1 MKKTILLS
9 SIFAVGAAIAATTV
23 DSPNVIGTLPVAVS
37 AGQQLMAAPFADSDG
52 TIAVNDMVKT
62 ADLSNGDALY
72 VAKSDGYEKWTF
84 DATNRK
90 WVPAKKVTIGPDG
103 SAVEGDE
110 LSADEVK
117 VKRGD
122 AFWLET
128 ANGGNVTLL
137 GSKSEFPPAVAVAN
151 KWNLV
156 SNPTIE
162 PKTLAGGVKGDKV
175 AVPSLSADGYLT
187 IYTYKDNDSG
197 WWYADSTGRHTKQ
210 TVTVSA
216 GKGVWYYAAGS
227 DRELW

>member
-9 SIFAVGAAIAATTV
+9 SIFAVGAAFAAATV

-52 TIAVNDMVKT
+52 KIAVNDMVKT
-62 ADLSNGDALY
+62 ANLSDGDALY
-72 VAKSDGYEKWTF
+72 VARSDGYEKWTF

-90 WVPAKKVTIGPDG
+90 WDPAKKVTIGADG
-103 SAVEGDE
+103 SAVVGDE
-110 LSADEVK
+110 FTADEVR

-128 ANGGNVTLL
+128 KNGGNVTLL
-137 GSKSEFPPAVAVAN
+137 GSKSDATPAVAVAN

-162 PKTLAGGVKGDKV
+162 PKNLAGGVNGDKV
-175 AVPSLSADGYLT
+175 AVPSVETDGYLT
-187 IYTYKDNDSG
+187 VYTFRSGSG
-197 WWYADSTGRHTKQ
+197 WWYADSDGRHTDQ
-210 TVTVSA
+210 TVTVPA
-216 GKGVWYYAAGS
+216 GKGVWYFAAGS
-227 DRELW
+227 DRTLW

>member
-9 SIFAVGAAIAATTV
+9 SIFAVGAALATTV

-62 ADLSNGDALY
+62 ADLTDGDALY
-72 VAKSDGYEKWTF
+72 VATSDGYDKWTF
-84 DATNRK
+84 DAENRK
-90 WVPAKKVTIGPDG
+90 WKPAKKVTIGAG
-103 SAVEGDE
+103 GVAAEGESFSATD
-110 LSADEVK
+110 VK

-122 AFWLET
+122 AFWLQT
-128 ANGGNVTLL
+128 AKGGNVTLL

-162 PKTLAGGVKGDKV
+162 PKKLAGGVNGDKV
-175 AVPSLSADGYLT
+175 AVPSVETDGYLT
-187 IYTYKDNDSG
+187 VYTFRSGSG
-197 WWYADSTGRHTKQ
+197 WWYADSDGRHTGQ
-210 TVTVSA
+210 TVTVPA
-216 GKGVWYYAAGS
+216 GKGVWYFAAGS
-227 DRELW
+227 DRTLW